1 MVLGPRSS
9 ERKKERRRK
18 LERAKIFKMFIND
31 KHGQI
36 IIRNKSQLAFHSR
49 SLRVE
54 NSRSGTGR
62 GSITAGRRVETGI
75 AARPGGLGAARSH
88 HGR

>member
-1 MVLGPRSS
+1 M
-9 ERKKERRRK
+9 
-18 LERAKIFKMFIND
+18 FKMFISD

-36 IIRNKSQLAFHSR
+36 IIMNNFQLAFHSR

-62 GSITAGRRVETGI
+62 GSITAGRTVETGI
-75 AARPGGLGAARSH
+75 AARPGGLGTARSYH
-88 HGR
+88 AR